1 MDQKLGSNRRH
12 HPLTNAAAGVA
23 PTMCKLPLSKKAA
36 SATTIVEDKLE
47 LVATIV
53 DKRARGAAMNTYK

>member
-1 MDQKLGSNRRH
+1 
-12 HPLTNAAAGVA
+12 LTNAATGAA

-36 SATTIVEDKLE
+36 GATTIVEDKLE

-53 DKRARGAAMNTYK
+53 DKRARGADMDAYK